1 MLAMKKRTLLMEMM
15 IAIERGTDEDE
26 DAERWR

>member
-15 IAIERGTDEDE
+15 IAIERGTDKDE
-26 DAERWR
+26 EAERW

>member
-26 DAERWR
+26 EAERW